1 MTQTNNELTL
11 SKPIQLSENKKIKRS
26 TAAMVAA
33 IMAGTGSAAWALLEK
48 PSVAKSEYAAPVGAG
63 SYAELVEHVKPAVVN
78 ISVMGE
84 EKATKTQIPS
94 TPGFPYREFFG
105 HGIDPRSQN
114 RSQHPPS
121 REFQAVGSGFI
132 VDPDGYVVTNSHVV
146 GKGGQVTVILNKGK
160 RYPAQVVGKDSKLDL
175 ALLKI
180 EADEPLPYVE
190 FGDSDR
196 ARTGDRVLAIGNP
209 FGLGGTVT
217 TGIISARGRD
227 IRSGPYDDY
236 IQVDAPINQGNSGG
250 PLFDMS
256 GQVVGINTAIFS
268 PNGGNVGIGFSIPA
282 KQAEPILKQLREQ
295 GYVERSWLGV
305 QIQGLTPELAESL
318 GLQNETGA
326 LVSNVVADSPAAEA
340 GIEVGDVILS
350 FNSTE
355 IITPKDLT
363 HIVAGSAR
371 STRTN
376 MEVWRSGKAHQLD
389 VSLKKMENSGVVA
402 MNPGKP
408 DIDRGKLGLALA
420 PLTPET
426 RHRYQLADDVRGVL
440 IVNVRPDSPAGRKG
454 LRPGDVI
461 SRVGLNEIDDPA
473 DVAKGLKEVQAG
485 DKNSILVMINR
496 GGNERFIAL
505 DLV

>member
-1 MTQTNNELTL
+1 MTQSNNELTH
-11 SKPIQLSENKKIKRS
+11 SKQIQLSENRKVRRS

-48 PSVAKSEYAAPVGAG
+48 PSSPKSGYVAPVGTG

-78 ISVMGE
+78 ISVIGE
-84 EKATKTQIPS
+84 RMATIPS
-94 TPGFPYREFFG
+94 TPGFPYQKYFG
-105 HGIDPRSQN
+105 QGRDPNSQN
-114 RSQHPPS
+114 QSHQRPSQ
-121 REFQAVGSGFI
+121 EFQAVGSGFI
-132 VDPDGYVVTNSHVV
+132 VDPDGYVVTNSHVI
-146 GKGGQVTVILNKGK
+146 GKGDQVTVILNKGK
-160 RYPAQVVGKDSKLDL
+160 RYPAKVVGKDSKLDL

-180 EADEPLPYVE
+180 EVDEALPYVE

-227 IRSGPYDDY
+227 IQSGPYDDY

-250 PLFDMS
+250 PLFNMS

-268 PNGGNVGIGFSIPA
+268 PNGGNVGIGFSIPS
-282 KQAEPILKQLREQ
+282 KQAEPILRQLREQ

-318 GLQNETGA
+318 GLKNETGA

-340 GIEVGDVILS
+340 GVQVGDVILS
-350 FNSTE
+350 FDSTE
-355 IITPKDLT
+355 IIETKDLT
-363 HIVAGSAR
+363 KIVAGSAR
-371 STRTN
+371 STKTKLQ
-376 MEVWRSGKAHQLD
+376 VWRNGKAHPLN
-389 VSLKKMENSGVVA
+389 VSLKKMKNSGVIA
-402 MNPGKP
+402 LDQEKP
-408 DIDRGKLGLALA
+408 EVERGKLGLALA
-420 PLTPET
+420 SLTPEA
-426 RHRYQLADDVRGVL
+426 RQRYRLANDVRGVL
-440 IVNVRPDSPAGRKG
+440 IVDVRPDSPAGRQG

-461 SRVGLNEIDDPA
+461 SRVGLNEINDPA
-473 DVAKGLKEVQAG
+473 DVAKGLKEVEENE
-485 DKNSILVMINR
+485 KNSILVMINR